1 MKGNNKFQISSVGER
16 VTVFV
21 IISSY
26 EAPDSILIA
35 IVIPA
40 KVVRCVNAIVWPV
53 VSPVGARGSIFGLV
67 LSTAVVFSNS
77 SERLPY

>member
-16 VTVFV
+16 VTVSV

-26 EAPDSILIA
+26 YCEAPDSIRIA

-40 KVVRCVNAIVWPV
+40 KVVRCVNAIVWLV
-53 VSPVGARGSIFGLV
+53 RSPVGAFFFISGMV
-67 LSTAVVFSNS
+67 LDTAVVLSNS
-77 SERLPY
+77 S

>member
-40 KVVRCVNAIVWPV
+40 KVVRCVNAIVWLV
-53 VSPVGARGSIFGLV
+53 RSPVGAFFFISGMV
-67 LSTAVVFSNS
+67 LDTAVVLSNS
-77 SERLPY
+77 S